1 MAALVTSVGFRVI
14 TKIPRPPAEVFHLFD
29 GVESTHVSDAM
40 NRFGGMDFNIR
51 AASPNMRVVGPAVT
65 VRARPGDVLMT
76 FKAVEIASPGDV
88 IVVETRGCISIST
101 WGDLLSIV
109 CKERRLGGAVTDG
122 AVRDLTGIRQV
133 GFPVFTRDY
142 LSPLGSLH
150 DAPGEVNVPISCGGV
165 AVMPGDVILADAHGV
180 VVVPREDAEA
190 VARAAQNIVQA
201 EQAWMAEIH
210 AGRTIPEWVN
220 GTLTTKGCLIR

>member
-1 MAALVTSVGFRVI
+1 MAVQSSSVGFRVI
-14 TKIPRPPAEVFHLFD
+14 THMARPLADTLRLFD

-51 AASPNMRVVGPAVT
+51 PASPDMRVVGPAVT

-76 FKAVEIASPGDV
+76 FKAVEVAQPGDV
-88 IVVETRGCISIST
+88 IVVETRGCTTIST

-109 CKERRLGGAVTDG
+109 CKERGLGGAVTDG

-133 GFPVFTRDY
+133 GFPVFTQDR

-150 DAPGEVNVPISCGGV
+150 EGPGEVNVPISCGGV
-165 AVMPGDVILADAHGV
+165 PVLPGDVIIADAHGV
-180 VVVPREDAEA
+180 VVVPRADAET
-190 VARAAQNIVQA
+190 VARAARNIVEA
-201 EQAWMAEIH
+201 EQAWMAEIR
-210 AGRTIPEWVN
+210 AGKIMPEWVDR
-220 GTLTTKGCLIR
+220 TLTARGCQIR